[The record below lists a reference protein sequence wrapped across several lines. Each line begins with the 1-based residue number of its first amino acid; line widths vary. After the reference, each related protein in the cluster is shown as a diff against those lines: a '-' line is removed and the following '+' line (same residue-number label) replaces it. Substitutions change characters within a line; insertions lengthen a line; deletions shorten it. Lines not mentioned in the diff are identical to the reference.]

1 MFTGSGSSGR
11 AFWGAF
17 RVGRLVFGLEVSVC
31 SARRFSKDFCR
42 FFFDFFDIMSA
53 I

>member
-17 RVGRLVFGLEVSVC
+17 RVGRLVFGLRFPSVVRDVSLKIFVG
-31 SARRFSKDFCR
+31 FS
-42 FFFDFFDIMSA
+42 
-53 I
+53 